1 MVKHTVYCVMGRTAS
16 GKTELVKR
24 VAKGLGLTVLK
35 SYTTRPMRA
44 EEKKKGVS
52 LDHIFISKEKAKKL
66 LKGDVVAKTKINGHV
81 YFATLEQLQE
91 ADFYIIDPNGYES
104 LEEHLTKESIF
115 NIQLEPIFISVPYK
129 TRMERYIQRGGTTE
143 DFKKRHQSEN
153 KQFNQF
159 ELKLVI
165 HNGSSKVYPEKQNQ
179 ANIIKNTGK
188 IEEAVKELK
197 HIIKTNQTKR

>member
-1 MVKHTVYCVMGRTAS
+1 MVKHTVYCVIGRTAS

-35 SYTTRPMRA
+35 SYTTRPMRV

-66 LKGDVVAKTKINGHV
+66 LKGDVVTKTKINGHV
-81 YFATLEQLQE
+81 YFATLEQLRE

-104 LEEHLTKESIF
+104 LEKHLIKESIF
-115 NIQLEPIFISVPYK
+115 DIQLEPIFISAPYK
-129 TRMERYIQRGGTTE
+129 TRMERYIQRGDTTE
-143 DFKKRHQSEN
+143 ADFKKRHQSEN

-159 ELKLVI
+159 ELKLI
-165 HNGSSKVYPEKQNQ
+165 IYNRTSKVYPKKPSQVQ
-179 ANIIKNTGK
+179 IIKNTGK
-188 IEEAVKELK
+188 LEEAVKELK
-197 HIIKTNQTKR
+197 NIIKTN

>member
-1 MVKHTVYCVMGRTAS
+1 MVKHTVYCVIGRTAS

-35 SYTTRPMRA
+35 SYTTRPMRV

-81 YFATLEQLQE
+81 YFATLEQLRE

-104 LEEHLTKESIF
+104 LEKHLIKESIF
-115 NIQLEPIFISVPYK
+115 DIQLEPIFISAPYK

-143 DFKKRHQSEN
+143 ADFKKRHESEN

-159 ELKLVI
+159 ELKLI
-165 HNGSSKVYPEKQNQ
+165 AYNRTSKVYPKKPSQVQ
-179 ANIIKNTGK
+179 IIKNTGK
-188 IEEAVKELK
+188 LEEAVKELK
-197 HIIKTNQTKR
+197 NIIKTN